1 MPLVFFQKLYNNSRY
16 QKGTMQIKVVG
27 RAGMED
33 TFLRVTS
40 GAQLVDLCDLILQ
53 AEVVILGLTDVF
65 FSKHFL
71 ASVDNV

>member
-1 MPLVFFQKLYNNSRY
+1 
-16 QKGTMQIKVVG
+16 
-27 RAGMED
+27 MED
-33 TFLRVTS
+33 TFLWVTS

-65 FSKHFL
+65 SSKHFL

>member
-1 MPLVFFQKLYNNSRY
+1 
-16 QKGTMQIKVVG
+16 
-27 RAGMED
+27 MED